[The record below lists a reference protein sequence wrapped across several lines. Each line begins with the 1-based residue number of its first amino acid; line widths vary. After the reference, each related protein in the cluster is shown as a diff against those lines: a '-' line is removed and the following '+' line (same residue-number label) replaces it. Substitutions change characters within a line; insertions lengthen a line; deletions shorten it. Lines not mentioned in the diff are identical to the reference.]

1 MISLFFGGTVFGD
14 MLIDTHTHIY
24 IIYVYMN
31 IQVYGCFLQW
41 GDANSWKVYNGK
53 SF

>member
-24 IIYVYMN
+24 NICIYEHTGIWMFSTMGGR
-31 IQVYGCFLQW
+31 Q
-41 GDANSWKVYNGK
+41 
-53 SF
+53 